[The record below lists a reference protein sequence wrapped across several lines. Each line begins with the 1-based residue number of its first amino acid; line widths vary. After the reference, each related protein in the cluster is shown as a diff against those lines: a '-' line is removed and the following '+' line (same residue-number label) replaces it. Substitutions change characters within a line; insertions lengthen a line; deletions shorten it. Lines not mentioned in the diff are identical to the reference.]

1 MATATLLI
9 AGAHLYVRTA
19 DSEALQLSLDT
30 TADAP
35 DPAALAEAAGWLRSR
50 QGRAEDVDLLLSST
64 RVRFVSAPWVMGTF
78 SGAAIRHQAEQALA
92 ATGTDPAGWELRI
105 QWPRYGCPVFAVAYP
120 RQLLAGAAE
129 ALAATGLAVRHSLAT
144 AVATATRV
152 GTQMPQGPGL
162 LCFAEDDGITG
173 VHLDDALIADVEWVS
188 HAGHGLDSVD
198 VWCRRKRLEY
208 PGERQV
214 RWLQP
219 AYCPPPFE
227 GQTTSQ
233 ANGSPSACI
242 DLLESVA

>member
-1 MATATLLI
+1 MVTASLYI
-9 AGAHLYVRTA
+9 AGAHLYARAA
-19 DSEALQLSLDT
+19 DSEALQLPLGA

-50 QGRAEDVDLLLSST
+50 QGRAKDVDLLLSST
-64 RVRFVSAPWVMGTF
+64 RVRFVGVPWVMGTF
-78 SGAAIRHQAEQALA
+78 SGAAIRRQAEQALA
-92 ATGTDPAGWELRI
+92 ATGADPDGWELRI

-129 ALAATGLAVRHSLAT
+129 ALAAAGLGVRRSLAT

-152 GTQMPQGPGL
+152 GPQMPEGPGL

-173 VHLDDALIADVEWVS
+173 VHLDDGLIADVEWVS
-188 HAGHGLDSVD
+188 HAGSGLDSVD

-208 PGERQV
+208 PGEGQL

-219 AYCPPPFE
+219 AHCPPPFE
-227 GQTTSQ
+227 GHATSQ

-242 DLLESVA
+242 DLLEAVA